1 MIWRSCWGI
10 KLQPLLFRVQTKVG
24 PLCPVR
30 AIDVI
35 GQDLRIWGEQTLNV
49 EAIRESPLH

>member
-1 MIWRSCWGI
+1 M
-10 KLQPLLFRVQTKVG
+10 QTKVG
-24 PLCPVR
+24 PLCPVT

-49 EAIRESPLH
+49 EAIQESPLH